1 MDIEDALD
9 SIPKRLRNVKKP
21 KEKLIALLEI
31 LCSVTDEEH
40 GLTVPQLVEIFNHL
54 EREESCTGNQKNNAV
69 NKNTVTSDIRLLK
82 KLKPFGVE
90 IKTGRRG
97 TSEGVRCTKGILKKE
112 HVRALINMTRACK
125 FITAEQKREL
135 SEKLYGMVSG
145 YEQDDIA
152 SYIYVDRRDLSDS
165 ANVFAAVDASIEAM
179 KRKRLLQFQYV
190 TKNLS
195 GKECPLPSASGSDC
209 HVEIPLNL
217 VFSFGNYYLETLAK
231 DASPADSPN
240 IRRLDR
246 MRNVR
251 VLDEAYT
258 KSIDLSDLQIET
270 PNRIAQLIDMWGD
283 GTSRTLFLR
292 VQERAARYVYDRFG
306 VDTQFHYIDNEERV
320 GYVCVNVQLGPTFYR
335 WLFGMSGQI
344 DLVKPVDDLWA
355 EEFWKSNPGYKKT
368 YGDLINDFDSAQNG
382 YAYMLSNAASSIC
395 VDRDGRSCHRV

>member
-31 LCSVTDEEH
+31 LCVVTDEEH
-40 GLTVPQLVEIFNHL
+40 GLTVPQLVELFNRL
-54 EREESCTGNQKNNAV
+54 EREESRTGNQKNNAV

-97 TSEGVRCTKGILKKE
+97 TNEGVRCTRGILKKK

-135 SEKLYGMVSG
+135 SENLYGMVSG

-152 SYIYVDRRDLSDS
+152 AYVYVDRRDLSD
-165 ANVFAAVDASIEAM
+165 AADVFAAVDASIEAI
-179 KRKRLLQFQYV
+179 KRQRLIQFQYV
-190 TKNLS
+190 AKNLN
-195 GKECPLPSASGSDC
+195 GEELPLPSALGFDC

-217 VFSFGNYYLETLAK
+217 VFSFGNYYLETLPRN
-231 DASPADSPN
+231 ASPADSPN
-240 IRRLDR
+240 FRRLDR

-251 VLDEAYT
+251 VLNEAYST
-258 KSIDLSDLQIET
+258 SFNLSDMLKET
-270 PNRIAQLIDMWGD
+270 PDRIAQLIDMWGD

-306 VDTQFHYIDNEERV
+306 VNTQFHYIDNEEHV
-320 GYVCVNVQLGPTFYR
+320 GYACINVQLGPTFYR
-335 WLFGMSGQI
+335 WLFGMTGQI
-344 DLVKPVDDLWA
+344 DLAKPMDDLWA
-355 EEFWKSNPGYKKT
+355 EEFWKSNPSCKKA
-368 YGDLINDFDSAQNG
+368 YGDLIDDFDSARNG
-382 YAYMLSNAASSIC
+382 YIHMLNNATNSI
-395 VDRDGRSCHRV
+395 